1 MYRNIRTFIRPEIKF
16 AGLIFENPALLLLL
30 EHFGIIDEVHDK
42 TVSGICKENGISET
56 VFLSFANLYNG
67 FHQTSGNSYQFSDI
81 PSIIRFLGNSHA
93 YFRNEKYPEIYSYLK
108 QLGET
113 NPEAE
118 IKLISRFFDEYFVEV
133 TDHLDYEENIAFP
146 YILGLTAEDGGA
158 VANSSFSAREFLD
171 HHTDIESKLTDL
183 KNLLIRH
190 VPLKHDPVNR
200 RKLLFSLIE
209 LEFVMN
215 IHSLIEESILVP
227 LVIDLEKSLN
237 RG

>member
-1 MYRNIRTFIRPEIKF
+1 
-16 AGLIFENPALLLLL
+16 
-30 EHFGIIDEVHDK
+30 
-42 TVSGICKENGISET
+42 
-56 VFLSFANLYNG
+56 
-67 FHQTSGNSYQFSDI
+67 
-81 PSIIRFLGNSHA
+81 
-93 YFRNEKYPEIYSYLK
+93 
-108 QLGET
+108 
-113 NPEAE
+113 
-118 IKLISRFFDEYFVEV
+118 
-133 TDHLDYEENIAFP
+133 
-146 YILGLTAEDGGA
+146 